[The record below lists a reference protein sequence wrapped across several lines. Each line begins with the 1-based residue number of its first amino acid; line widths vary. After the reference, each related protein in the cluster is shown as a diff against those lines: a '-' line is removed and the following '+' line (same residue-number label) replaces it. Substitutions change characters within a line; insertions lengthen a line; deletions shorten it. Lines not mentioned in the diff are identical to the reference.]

1 MTITIRQKALANDN
15 ISLYLDIYDG
25 GKRKFEFLSLYLLPE
40 VDAETKA
47 RNEET
52 LQRAHQIRAE
62 RILHPETIPEVGH
75 LMIVKEIPNDES
87 PEVLDWIQTYIDWMS
102 DNTDYSKAIVDQSKY
117 LKYLMSEFL
126 ANKRRPH
133 ITLRKFDKEW
143 FKAFFL
149 WLKNDYVP
157 QKYVRVEAK
166 PLCEGSL
173 HNVQQRIVAVFNK
186 AVKFGKLKANPFY
199 QLEKSDIFPKPKASH
214 KQYLTPDELKRFMA
228 SDERS
233 PGVAETQRA
242 FGFACL
248 TGLRISDIKALRW
261 SDIKRNEETNTLVIV
276 QKKTKA
282 LNAVPIGN
290 TALSWM
296 PPKGDDDFVFHL
308 PAKANVDA
316 ALKRIA
322 KKVGIEKNISFHCSR
337 HTFGILVQAVT
348 GNIETTK
355 KLMGHKSLKSTSI
368 YADVLTHEK
377 VKAVDNMKKA
387 FRGRK
392 QREENK
398 QASSEEKTDIRE
410 DKDATVQRDNNA
422 TVEKKEET
430 KGKQKEENK
439 DSPIMKQW
447 KELKAKHPDA
457 LLLFRVGDFYE
468 MYEQDAKRGSE
479 VLGIT
484 LTKRNTQ
491 AGPYMAGFPHHALD
505 TYLPKLIRAGER
517 VAICD
522 QLEAPKQ
529 KQEEQNTEEQQRS
542 GGMKR

>member
-126 ANKRRPH
+126 ASKRRPH

-143 FKAFFL
+143 LKAFFL

-173 HNVQQRIVAVFNK
+173 HNVQQRIVTVFNK

-261 SDIKRNEETNTLVIV
+261 SDIKRNEETNTLVII

-296 PPKGDDDFVFHL
+296 PPKGNDDFVFHL

-322 KKVGIEKNISFHCSR
+322 KKVGIEKNISFHCAR

-355 KLMGHKSLKSTSI
+355 KLMGHKSLKSTAI
-368 YADVLTHEK
+368 YADVLTNEK
-377 VKAVDNMKKA
+377 VKAVDNTKKS

-398 QASSEEKTDIRE
+398 QIPK
-410 DKDATVQRDNNA
+410 
-422 TVEKKEET
+422 
-430 KGKQKEENK
+430 
-439 DSPIMKQW
+439 
-447 KELKAKHPDA
+447 
-457 LLLFRVGDFYE
+457 
-468 MYEQDAKRGSE
+468 
-479 VLGIT
+479 
-484 LTKRNTQ
+484 TKRTAATNTHPRKTTFTQ
-491 AGPYMAGFPHHALD
+491 D
-505 TYLPKLIRAGER
+505 NK
-517 VAICD
+517 
-522 QLEAPKQ
+522 
-529 KQEEQNTEEQQRS
+529 
-542 GGMKR
+542 